1 MTNATMILLS
11 LVVGLILG
19 LGVAFVL
26 RLIQGK
32 ADIDAVIDNVLKLAK
47 DKLESERQIN
57 VHELDAKKVLI
68 DQQLQSMTGELEKVS
83 KLMRDLE
90 RDRVEKLGQLA
101 NQLQATNAQTAAL
114 MQTTSTLREALS
126 STKARGRWG
135 ERMAEDVLRLAGF
148 IENVNYLKQKTI
160 EGVGTRPDF
169 TFLLP
174 KSLKLH
180 MDVKFPL
187 DNYIRFLESASDG
200 EKAKF
205 RSDFVRDA
213 RARIKQSSTREY
225 MEAESNTVD
234 Y

>member
-1 MTNATMILLS
+1 MRHGGAIMTNATMILLS

-57 VHELDAKKVLI
+57 VHELDAKKGLI

-90 RDRVEKLGQLA
+90 RDRVEKFGQLA

-114 MQTTSTLREALS
+114 IELS
-126 STKARGRWG
+126 
-135 ERMAEDVLRLAGF
+135 
-148 IENVNYLKQKTI
+148 
-160 EGVGTRPDF
+160 
-169 TFLLP
+169 
-174 KSLKLH
+174 
-180 MDVKFPL
+180 
-187 DNYIRFLESASDG
+187 
-200 EKAKF
+200 
-205 RSDFVRDA
+205 
-213 RARIKQSSTREY
+213 
-225 MEAESNTVD
+225 
-234 Y
+234 

>member
-47 DKLESERQIN
+47 DKLESEREIN
-57 VHELDAKKVLI
+57 VHELDAKKGLI
-68 DQQLQSMTGELEKVS
+68 DQQLQYMTGELEKVS

-90 RDRVEKLGQLA
+90 RDRVEKFGQLA

-114 MQTTSTLREALS
+114 MQTTSTLREALA
-126 STKARGRWG
+126 STKARGQWG

-148 IENVNYLKQKTI
+148 IENVNYLKQKVI
-160 EGVGTRPDF
+160 EGAGSRPDY
-169 TFLLP
+169 TFPLP
-174 KSLKLH
+174 KRLKLH

-187 DNYIRFLESASDG
+187 DNYIRSLDTVHARCFQKAVGRVCQKVRRSWKASQRCYG
-200 EKAKF
+200 
-205 RSDFVRDA
+205 
-213 RARIKQSSTREY
+213 
-225 MEAESNTVD
+225 
-234 Y
+234 